1 MTAILNRSLAFLF
14 GFGFSLLPVAAP
26 FLALL
31 ILPTSRWRVRRL
43 DLAWGLA
50 ALLAALGLGIHQGIS
65 GATFGILQTGA
76 AWLVFRSFAQLRR
89 ASPLVLRSSL
99 TGLGLIF
106 GLALVVLL
114 GWLRIDQLNLS
125 TAKTLAQAIVWG
137 SVPALYGHTVLVL
150 GALIA
155 ILSPTARLRLLSL
168 GLSALGILVSG
179 SREAAIAWVFIALL
193 LLLTGK
199 RRSGRSLTLEVV
211 LLMAMLAIAAGLGP
225 WLGWGRV
232 GFLLSLDARAGST
245 NLLQGT
251 EIARGDWWDSSQVHF
266 TTATELVGD
275 QPLTVYRVTKP
286 GAEHWLRLQQII
298 PITPGESYTVSAWL
312 RPEAE
317 SQPGIQGWGQ
327 YRQDGEVTTFAIVA
341 ALSER
346 GWTASASGAGEVVA
360 AGIESREGE
369 WQRAFVTFTFRG
381 ETPSLFLHL
390 GLTPDSRPRAGTASS
405 FAGFQLERGPEVSA
419 YTPGPATEGL
429 GFGVARLPYWQTAW
443 QGTKERP
450 LFGWGSGVFPDYFDE
465 NWPDRRILDEVP
477 AHTHSLFLETL
488 FERGLF
494 GLAGLL
500 IFITAL
506 SWSAIRRR
514 DLPFLIVVAA
524 VLIANIFDNT
534 LYYGGVIY
542 PLAAVAGWRAAAG
555 HKRAAAGDEAARQA
569 VVRMALVVTDF
580 LMVLLSLY
588 LALLLQRWV
597 GDLLGLPVLN
607 TTLPTTLFYTL
618 LLWPAMSWRE
628 GLFPGYG
635 LSPPQELGKQV
646 AATAYAGLI
655 LAAGTVLLTNSLPLS
670 RSVLLLLVG
679 LSTILLPIGRS
690 LIKRLL
696 HRLSLWGRPVVIL
709 GAGRLGRRVAEALLR
724 TPLIGLQPLALFDDD
739 PEKRGKRIGGLRV
752 RGSLSEADAF
762 AERHGVSHAI
772 IAIPSLSPGTLIEL
786 IDTKGKSFRQ
796 VQFVPELMDLPTEG
810 VSARNLGGMLALE
823 IRNGLYL
830 RRNRIFKRAIDLL
843 GATVGGLMITPL
855 LLLLYLWIRFDSRGP
870 GFYWS
875 ERIGEGGRHFRCLKF
890 RTMFVGAEGELEALF
905 SQRPEF
911 RAEWEA
917 NHKLHHDP
925 RITRVGRFLR
935 ETSLDELPQLWNVL
949 KGEMSLVGP
958 RPIVEAE
965 IEKYDQVFGSYQ
977 VVQPGMTGYWQV
989 SGRSDTSYT
998 HRTELDSFYVRNWSL
1013 WFDIIILVK
1022 TLPAVLQRRGAR

>member
-43 DLAWGLA
+43 DLVWGLA
-50 ALLAALGLGIHQGIS
+50 ALLAALSLGIHQGIS
-65 GATFGILQTGA
+65 GATFGVLQTGA

-89 ASPLVLRSSL
+89 ASLPLLRPSL

-114 GWLRIDQLNLS
+114 GWLRIDQLNLA

-211 LLMAMLAIAAGLGP
+211 LLTAMLAIAAGLGP

-298 PITPGESYTVSAWL
+298 PITPGETYTVSAWL

-341 ALSER
+341 ALSGR

-360 AGIESREGE
+360 AGTQSREGE

-405 FAGFQLERGPEVSA
+405 FAGFQLERGPEISA

-429 GFGVARLPYWQTAW
+429 GFSVARLPYWQTAW
-443 QGTKERP
+443 QGVKERP
-450 LFGWGSGVFPDYFDE
+450 LFGWGTAAFPNYFDE

-500 IFITAL
+500 IFITTL
-506 SWSAIRRR
+506 SWSAIRQR

-555 HKRAAAGDEAARQA
+555 RERAAAGGEAARQA

-597 GDLLGLPVLN
+597 GDLLGLPILD
-607 TTLPTTLFYTL
+607 TTLPTALFYTL

-646 AATAYAGLI
+646 AAAAYAGLI

-679 LSTILLPIGRS
+679 LSTVLLPVGRA
-690 LIKRLL
+690 LTKRLL

-709 GAGRLGRRVAEALLR
+709 GAGRRGRRVAEALRR
-724 TPLIGLQPLALFDDD
+724 TPLTGLQPLALFDDD

-752 RGSLSEADAF
+752 RGSLQEADAF

-772 IAIPSLSPGTLIEL
+772 VAIPSLSPGTLTEL
-786 IDTKGKSFRQ
+786 IDTKSKSFRQ
-796 VQFVPELMDLPTEG
+796 VQFVPELMDLPTEE

-830 RRNRIFKRAIDLL
+830 RRNRIFKRATDLL
-843 GATVGGLMITPL
+843 GATVGGLMIAPL
-855 LLLLYLWIRFDSRGP
+855 LLLLYLWVRFDSRGP

-875 ERIGEGGRHFRCLKF
+875 ERVGKGGRHFRCLKF
-890 RTMFVGAEGELEALF
+890 RTMFVGAEDELRNMMKED
-905 SQRPEF
+905 PEV
-911 RAEWEA
+911 REEYERY
-917 NHKLHHDP
+917 HKLKADP
-925 RITRVGRFLR
+925 RVTKVGRILR
-935 ETSLDELPQLWNVL
+935 KYSLDELPQLYNVL
-949 KGEMSLVGP
+949 VGEMSLVGP
-958 RPIVEAE
+958 RPYLTRELAKIGARQEVIFDA
-965 IEKYDQVFGSYQ
+965 K
-977 VVQPGMTGYWQV
+977 PGMTGYWQI
-989 SGRSDTSYT
+989 SGRNDVT
-998 HRTELDSFYVRNWSL
+998 LDGRFEMEAHYARNWSL
-1013 WFDIIILVK
+1013 WWDVIILVK